1 MTTPN
6 NHPDKSTAFW
16 RFAAISTFILML
28 LVAFWRFGPKPNK
41 APQPRE
47 LRSAESPAQPSTEQT
62 ALQVERVDEV
72 EKRKEELRQYW
83 KKLVRVD
90 VVNSNRH
97 DFGGLSDV
105 FIQVRNHMEF
115 PVELIQVEVQYIL
128 ASGKVYNTIEVP
140 VSNIPANGVSKKVKV
155 EDSRRGKTIRLN
167 PVKIVCKAIEP
178 EPPL

>member
-1 MTTPN
+1 MRTPN
-6 NHPDKSTAFW
+6 NHPDQSTVFW

-28 LVAFWRFGPKPNK
+28 IVAFWRFGPKSK

-47 LRSAESPAQPSTEQT
+47 LRSAESAPQPTTEQT
-62 ALQVERVDEV
+62 ALPIERVDEV

-83 KKLVRVD
+83 QKLVRVD
-90 VVNSNRH
+90 LVKYDRH
-97 DFGGLSDV
+97 GFGGMSDV
-105 FIQVRNHMEF
+105 AIKVRNHMEF

-128 ASGKVYNTIEVP
+128 ANGKVYKTIEVP
-140 VSNIPANGVSKKVKV
+140 VTNIPANGISQSVRL
-155 EDSRRGKTIRLN
+155 EDSRRGKSIRLN